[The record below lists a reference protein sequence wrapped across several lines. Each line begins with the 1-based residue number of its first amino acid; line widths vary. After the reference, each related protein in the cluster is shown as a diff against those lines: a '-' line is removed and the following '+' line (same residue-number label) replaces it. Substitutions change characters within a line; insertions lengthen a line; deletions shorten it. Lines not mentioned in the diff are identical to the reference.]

1 MQRVSG
7 TEDRSQLW
15 LAQTPQMFRCAL
27 LLRALRGAKQS
38 VTDEAGAI
46 EQLGLRPRLVAGS
59 RENIKVTYAED
70 LIIAEAILGRR

>member
-1 MQRVSG
+1 
-7 TEDRSQLW
+7 
-15 LAQTPQMFRCAL
+15 MFRFGLLMEAL
-27 LLRALRGAKQS
+27 KKAKDA

-70 LIIAEAILGRR
+70 LKMAEAILEKR